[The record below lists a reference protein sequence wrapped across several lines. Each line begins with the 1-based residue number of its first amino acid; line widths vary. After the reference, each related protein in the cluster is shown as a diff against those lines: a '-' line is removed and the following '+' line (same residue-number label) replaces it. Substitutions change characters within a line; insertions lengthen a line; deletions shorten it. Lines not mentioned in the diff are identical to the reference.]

1 MEGLSP
7 VNVLIACECSGVVRE
22 AFRALGHNAWSC
34 DIKPAVDGLR
44 FHLQGDA
51 LEVLRRGCEIAPGV
65 FVPWDLVIAHPPCT
79 YVCNSGVLRL
89 YKGGKKINGIDLD
102 RWAKMRDGAYFFDAI
117 FRFYR
122 GPLCVENP
130 VMHGHAFDLLSE
142 PVQRTQRQ
150 TVQPHQ
156 FGDDASKATVLWL
169 RGLPELLPTTHVAP
183 RIVDGKR
190 RWANQTDSGQNK
202 LTPSPTRGAE
212 RAVTYPGI
220 ARAMA
225 AQWTEALRK
234 LPFPLSQ

>member
-1 MEGLSP
+1 M
-7 VNVLIACECSGVVRE
+7 NVLIACECSGVVRE
-22 AFRALGHNAWSC
+22 AFRALGHDAWSC
-34 DIKPAVDGLR
+34 DIKPATDSQQFHVASDAIRILRDGIGVPYSGSPYLKK
-44 FHLQGDA
+44 DA
-51 LEVLRRGCEIAPGV
+51 P
-65 FVPWDLVIAHPPCT
+65 PWHLVIAHPPCT
-79 YVCNSGVLRL
+79 YLCNSGVLRL
-89 YKGGKKINGIDLD
+89 YKGGKKLNGIDLD

-117 FRFYR
+117 FRHYR

-142 PVQRTQRQ
+142 TTQRTHRQ

-212 RAVTYPGI
+212 RAVTYKGI
-220 ARAMA
+220 AQAMA
-225 AQWTEALRK
+225 AQWTEALKR
-234 LPFPLSQ
+234 